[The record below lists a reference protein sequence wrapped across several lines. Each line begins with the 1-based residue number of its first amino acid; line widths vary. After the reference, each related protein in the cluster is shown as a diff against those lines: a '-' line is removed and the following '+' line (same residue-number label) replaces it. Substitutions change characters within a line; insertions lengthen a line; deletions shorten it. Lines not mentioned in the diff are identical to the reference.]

1 MPAANTASRESTPP
15 SVPVRDRAHPRPS
28 PILAL
33 VTTTSFTTAGLGHAY
48 GKVAALHSLDVKVPE
63 GRIGLVGANGAGK
76 STLIQILLGIIKP
89 TAGSAS
95 VLGMDTTTETIAI
108 RSVVGYMP
116 EGPCLPLDQTA
127 ADFLVFA
134 AGTAGL
140 PPDAARQR
148 ASDVLTLVGL
158 NEERFRYLGDFS
170 TGMKQRTKLAQ
181 AIVHDPQLVFL
192 DEPTAGLDPSGR
204 EEMLDL
210 IRRLGSFGI
219 DVVVSSHV
227 LRDIERTCDWVVM
240 LDEGTLLDSAPIG
253 QDTTEGTVRLEVVGP
268 HDLLVQILEGKGATV
283 AVEGRRLSI
292 LDDRNDVFNTIR
304 DAAVEAD
311 VGIRRLD
318 AGESTLEEMFLQRG
332 GAR

>member
-1 MPAANTASRESTPP
+1 M
-15 SVPVRDRAHPRPS
+15 
-28 PILAL
+28 
-33 VTTTSFTTAGLGHAY
+33 TTTSFTSTGLGYAY
-48 GKVAALHSLDVKVPE
+48 GKVAALHSLDFSVPE

-76 STLIQILLGIIKP
+76 STLIQILLGILKP
-89 TAGSAS
+89 STGSAT
-95 VLGMDTTTETIAI
+95 VLGMGTATDTIGI

-140 PPDAARQR
+140 PPNAARQR

-170 TGMKQRTKLAQ
+170 TGMKQRAKLAQ
-181 AIVHDPQLVFL
+181 AIVHDPKLVFL
-192 DEPTAGLDPSGR
+192 DEPTSGLDPSGR

-210 IRRLGSFGI
+210 IGRLGTFGI

-240 LDEGTLLDSAPIG
+240 LDKGTLLESAPIG
-253 QDTTEGTVRLEVVGP
+253 ADNTDGTARLEVNGSHERLVG
-268 HDLLVQILEGKGATV
+268 ILEGKGATV
-283 AVEGRRLSI
+283 HIDGSRLSI
-292 LDDRNDVFNTIR
+292 VDDQNDVFTTIR
-304 DAAVEAD
+304 DATIEAD
-311 VGIRRLD
+311 VGIRKLG
-318 AGESTLEEMFLQRG
+318 AGESTLEEMFLRIG
-332 GAR
+332 NSR